1 MTSKAEIVKAE
12 EDQSNLLKNIAEFT
26 NKSRPRCEN
35 VRIKK
40 RYLWKCKS
48 SLRRSRINSRIF
60 PIKATQSEERIK
72 ILTSKQ
78 MFQTLPTAFVQVK
91 AGNTS
96 ENLLNEIYQIIYFL
110 CWEKEITIKVHNN
123 VMNSI
128 KVQYK
133 NQYFICEF

>member
-1 MTSKAEIVKAE
+1 
-12 EDQSNLLKNIAEFT
+12 
-26 NKSRPRCEN
+26 
-35 VRIKK
+35 
-40 RYLWKCKS
+40 
-48 SLRRSRINSRIF
+48 
-60 PIKATQSEERIK
+60 
-72 ILTSKQ
+72 